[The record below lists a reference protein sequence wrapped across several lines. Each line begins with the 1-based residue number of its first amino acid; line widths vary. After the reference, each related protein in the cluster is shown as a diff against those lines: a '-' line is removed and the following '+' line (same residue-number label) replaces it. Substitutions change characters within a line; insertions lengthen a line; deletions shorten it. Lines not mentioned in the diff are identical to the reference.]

1 MDWII
6 PLRWLHVFAASAWFG
21 EVVVINFI
29 LVPALTRFQGE
40 ARKQFLATV
49 FPKVFR
55 LASVLSATTAI
66 TGGVLLWRYTGG
78 SLSAL
83 GGSRWG
89 TCLTIGASM
98 GLVLTL
104 FHFFMEDKLARRV
117 GIGCPDTSMDTV
129 NDVHA
134 KLTLVPRLGL
144 GVITTI
150 FFLMMYAV
158 RGA

>member
-1 MDWII
+1 
-6 PLRWLHVFAASAWFG
+6 
-21 EVVVINFI
+21 
-29 LVPALTRFQGE
+29 
-40 ARKQFLATV
+40 
-49 FPKVFR
+49 
-55 LASVLSATTAI
+55 
-66 TGGVLLWRYTGG
+66 
-78 SLSAL
+78 
-83 GGSRWG
+83 
-89 TCLTIGASM
+89 M